1 MGSPGSANGRRGE
14 YVRIPEEVE
23 VAVKGEADAATAVKA
38 AAAAE
43 CPRVLRWRAIRWW
56 AKIAVL
62 GIFLAGAGAAA
73 VVFLGPLVI
82 KKVRAFAPSLLRPL
96 PSLPPPPRLR
106 PSRIVRGF
114 VANAR
119 SFLSLLILLSL
130 CPSNRRLRRDLRIC
144 AGMFGY
150 LLIFFVCGRNIF
162 IVPFVLLW
170 LFFLPWLA
178 SKNR

>member
-38 AAAAE
+38 AASAE

-82 KKVRAFAPSLLRPL
+82 KKVRAFAPSLCAPSPL
-96 PSLPPPPRLR
+96 FR
-106 PSRIVRGF
+106 
-114 VANAR
+114 
-119 SFLSLLILLSL
+119 
-130 CPSNRRLRRDLRIC
+130 RRLDCVRRGSCGDSSPTRDLSS
-144 AGMFGY
+144 
-150 LLIFFVCGRNIF
+150 
-162 IVPFVLLW
+162 
-170 LFFLPWLA
+170 LF
-178 SKNR
+178 

>member
-23 VAVKGEADAATAVKA
+23 VAAKGEADAATALKA

-56 AKIAVL
+56 AKVAVL

-82 KKVRAFAPSLLRPL
+82 KKVRAFAPSLLPPSAPAASIASVADRTEIRRQREIFPL
-96 PSLPPPPRLR
+96 SSVSAQFMSVEPSIPT
-106 PSRIVRGF
+106 
-114 VANAR
+114 
-119 SFLSLLILLSL
+119 
-130 CPSNRRLRRDLRIC
+130 
-144 AGMFGY
+144 
-150 LLIFFVCGRNIF
+150 
-162 IVPFVLLW
+162 
-170 LFFLPWLA
+170 
-178 SKNR
+178 